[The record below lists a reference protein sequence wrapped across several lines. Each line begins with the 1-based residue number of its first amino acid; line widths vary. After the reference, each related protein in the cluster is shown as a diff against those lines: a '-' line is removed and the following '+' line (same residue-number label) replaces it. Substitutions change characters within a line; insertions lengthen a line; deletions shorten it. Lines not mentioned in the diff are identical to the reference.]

1 MNELLKIY
9 ENVVR
14 HEKEAASM
22 ERRVTEEIIQ
32 LSKPYEKQLS
42 SKELEKLQDIMFS
55 VALTAEHEGFMLG
68 VKYFVKLLSECLS

>member
-14 HEKEAASM
+14 HEKEAANM
-22 ERRVTEEIIQ
+22 ERRVTEEISQ

-55 VALTAEHEGFMLG
+55 VALTAEHEGFQLG

>member
-14 HEKEAASM
+14 HEKEAANM

-55 VALTAEHEGFMLG
+55 VALTAEHEGFRLG
-68 VKYFVKLLSECLS
+68 VKYLVKLLSECLS

>member
-22 ERRVTEEIIQ
+22 ERRVTEEVIQ

>member
-14 HEKEAASM
+14 HEKEAANM
-22 ERRVTEEIIQ
+22 ERRVTEEVIQ

-68 VKYFVKLLSECLS
+68 AKYFMKLFSECLS